1 MMWGFVLTSLVAGGV
16 FSFIRPAADI
26 FLAGCSQ
33 TVPTFYLILTT
44 LTFRNAIPQ
53 RVLGLVVFGLLGN
66 APLIF
71 VYPWFV
77 QQSGLPLGT
86 VNFLLHCNLAM
97 SWGLQGWGL
106 TELCKRLEEGRGL
119 DRSGAV
125 ATSDPRKRRTS
136 DVAAPAH

>member
-33 TVPTFYLILTT
+33 TFPTFYIILTT
-44 LTFRNAIPQ
+44 LTFRDAISQ
-53 RVLGLVVFGLLGN
+53 RVLGLVVFGFLGN

-77 QQSGLPLGT
+77 QQSGLTLGM

-106 TELCKRLEEGRGL
+106 TELCKRL

-125 ATSDPRKRRTS
+125 ATSEPRKRRTS